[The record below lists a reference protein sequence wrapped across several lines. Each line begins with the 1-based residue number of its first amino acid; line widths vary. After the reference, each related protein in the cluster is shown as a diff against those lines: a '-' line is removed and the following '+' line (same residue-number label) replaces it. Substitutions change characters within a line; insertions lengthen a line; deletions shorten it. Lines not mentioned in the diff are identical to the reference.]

1 MIEWVLVIL
10 LITVLIYLFWKYSE
24 LKGTIENR
32 ARDIYEKW
40 KSSELEKESQRKA
53 DLIFNEW
60 KQKEEEKLKKEVEK
74 IRQDA
79 IEKSKTVIRGKVTEH
94 LVPFFPDFKYNPR
107 DARFMGSPVDLVVF
121 DGLDEGELRK
131 IILME
136 VKTGK
141 IAKLSDREKMVRDCI
156 DSKNVDYE
164 VVHVRSNSINYIPKE
179 EYQA

>member
-60 KQKEEEKLKKEVEK
+60 RQKEVEK
-74 IRQDA
+74 IRKDA

-94 LVPFFPDFKYNPR
+94 LVPFFPDFKYNPK
-107 DARFMGSPVDLVVF
+107 DARFMGSPVDIVVF

-164 VVHVRSNSINYIPKE
+164 VVHVGANSINYIPKE
-179 EYQA
+179 EY